1 MEISFYKEGIM
12 QKGPAVFLT
21 IYALLYGA
29 MHFYFFLSMRHLF
42 PSRSATSF
50 LFLPFSLIMILGPV
64 LLSGAGGGEW
74 KVFAFYLARL
84 FYFWMGFL
92 FLSVFFLMIMDLS
105 RFISYFAARN
115 PLPSVRTGFLI
126 SLCLSLSV
134 CFYGYSEAGRIRVTE
149 LVFETPMM
157 DVSAPS
163 FRIVQI
169 SDVHL
174 GILGK
179 RSRLEKMAELIK
191 RMKPDLVVSTGDLV
205 DGQND
210 LMDGFSGILRNI
222 DPPRGKY
229 AIMGNHEFYRGEIY
243 SETFSEQ
250 SGFTILRNRVEQVTP
265 FLWLAG
271 VDDPSGRMFG
281 HDDVLPEDD
290 ILRDISGDRVMIL
303 LKHRPEVDPDS
314 LGLFDLQLSGHTHG
328 GQIFPF
334 TIFTSLAYPY
344 GVGLRYLERGSFLYV
359 SSGAG
364 TWGPP
369 FRFLAHPE
377 ISVIDIKG
385 SIDESRSIRYRRQ
398 HR

>member
-1 MEISFYKEGIM
+1 M
-12 QKGPAVFLT
+12 QKGLAVFLI
-21 IYALLYGA
+21 IYALLYGL
-29 MHFYFFLSMRHLF
+29 MHFYFFMSLRYFIH
-42 PSRSATSF
+42 SRTVISL
-50 LFLPFSLIMILGPV
+50 LFLTFSLMMIFGPV
-64 LLSGAGGGEW
+64 LLRVTG
-74 KVFAFYLARL
+74 KIFAFYLARL

-92 FLSVFFLMIMDLS
+92 FLSVFFLMIMDIS
-105 RFISYFAARN
+105 RIISYFATRT
-115 PLPSVRTGFLI
+115 PLPSVRAGFLI

-134 CFYGYSEAGRIRVTE
+134 CFYGYFEAGRIRATE
-149 LVFETPMM
+149 LVFETPLIN
-157 DVSAPS
+157 ATARS

-179 RSRLEKMAELIK
+179 KSRLEKMAQLIK
-191 RMKPDLVVSTGDLV
+191 RMEPDLVVSTGDLV

-210 LMDGFSGILRNI
+210 LMDGFSGILRSI
-222 DPPRGKY
+222 DPPWGKY
-229 AIMGNHEFYRGEIY
+229 AIMGNHEFYRGERY
-243 SETFSEQ
+243 SEAFSEQ
-250 SGFTILRNRVEQVTP
+250 SGFTILRNRVEQLTP

-271 VDDPSGRMFG
+271 LDDPSARMFG
-281 HDDVLPEDD
+281 HHDVRPEDD
-290 ILRDISGDRVMIL
+290 ILGDIPGERVMIL

-314 LGLFDLQLSGHTHG
+314 LGLFDLQLSGHIHG

-334 TIFTSLAYPY
+334 TVFTSLAYPY

-369 FRFLAHPE
+369 FRFLAPPE
-377 ISVIDIKG
+377 ITVIDIKG
-385 SIDESRSIRYRRQ
+385 SGDYNKSIRYRRP